1 MPRPDD
7 VPPPPRLLRW
17 AAPALLLA
25 IALGLSPLWWAA
37 TAPPHLPVVA
47 AKRDAR
53 GTLLVPTTALRPP
66 SPHARLEPAGPAT
79 LFVVRDGRAHLT
91 PVRLGPDPAGSCLS
105 SSESTR
111 FLMSLSLN
119 TGSKVIFISLGIFPA
134 LLLGVFWLSRLV
146 F

>member
-25 IALGLSPLWWAA
+25 IAVGLSPLWWAA

-47 AKRDAR
+47 AQRDAR

-91 PVRLGPDPAGSCLS
+91 PVRLGQLHPTTAEVRDGLDDATPIVANPPRGL
-105 SSESTR
+105 ENRHRIT
-111 FLMSLSLN
+111 
-119 TGSKVIFISLGIFPA
+119 VP
-134 LLLGVFWLSRLV
+134 
-146 F
+146 